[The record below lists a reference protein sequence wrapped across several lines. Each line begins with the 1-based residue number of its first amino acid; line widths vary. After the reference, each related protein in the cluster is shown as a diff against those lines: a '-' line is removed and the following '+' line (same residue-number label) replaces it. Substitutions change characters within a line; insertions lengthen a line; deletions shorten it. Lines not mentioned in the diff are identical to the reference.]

1 MLLSSPIP
9 QQQAAN
15 GAPTPPN
22 RKGFMGFSFRF
33 IGVAWTAII
42 ALHSAKSATNL
53 ALYELD
59 SICDNLPQLFHPMG
73 ILIPLLLI
81 FLTCLIIWR
90 ACDGFEIASEYAGRN
105 LSEGVRGGTINA
117 ISSSIPELFTTL
129 IALFVLSDQDGFAVG
144 IGTTAG
150 SALFN
155 GMIIPASCILVAVF
169 ALNAANRVK
178 SVDVSPKVILRD
190 GLFLIVGE
198 ALLIVILS
206 GNRLVWWQG
215 LVLITFYAI
224 YLKYMLGSMK
234 RNQIAD
240 AANGSE
246 SDTEEEVAEEEVAE
260 EEDDGAKAERGL
272 IGSFFYWVSFGPL
285 LDLEKAFIKEKHR
298 HQIKNEEWNPWP
310 LLVTS
315 VLVIGA
321 ACYLLVKACEWL
333 GTGSA
338 AHPSYELFGYTL
350 TGFGMPPLF
359 VAVIFASMATS
370 VPDTVMSIRDARDGD
385 YDDAVANALG
395 SNIFDICFA
404 LGFPLFLYTLIYGAI
419 EMSPEVAT
427 QSTELRSA
435 LLVLTILGFLLYFVG
450 PRIKKAGKTLIPL
463 HPWRAVALLG
473 IYGAFVVYVVA
484 RGNDQPWA
492 LNISEILHSLIDFL
506 PKLT

>member
-1 MLLSSPIP
+1 
-9 QQQAAN
+9 
-15 GAPTPPN
+15 
-22 RKGFMGFSFRF
+22 
-33 IGVAWTAII
+33 
-42 ALHSAKSATNL
+42 
-53 ALYELD
+53 
-59 SICDNLPQLFHPMG
+59 MG

-81 FLTCLIIWR
+81 FLTCLVIWR

-129 IALFVLSDQDGFAVG
+129 IALFVLSDKDGFAVG

-190 GLFLIVGE
+190 GLFLIAGE

-206 GNRLVWWQG
+206 GNKLVWWQG
-215 LVLITFYAI
+215 LVLIMFYVI

-234 RNQIAD
+234 RNQIA
-240 AANGSE
+240 AAAIGSE
-246 SDTEEEVAEEEVAE
+246 SATEEEVEEEEKE
-260 EEDDGAKAERGL
+260 EEETKAKRGW
-272 IGSFFYWVSFGPL
+272 IGSIFYWMSFGPL
-285 LDLEKAFIKEKHR
+285 LDLERAFIREKHR
-298 HQIKNEEWNPWP
+298 HQIKNEVWNPWP
-310 LLVTS
+310 LLLTS
-315 VLVIGA
+315 VLVIA
-321 ACYLLVKACEWL
+321 VACYTLVKACEWL

-404 LGFPLFLYTLIYGAI
+404 LGFPLFLYTVIYGAI
-419 EMSPEVAT
+419 EMTPDVAT

-435 LLVLTILGFLLYFVG
+435 LLVLTIVGFLLYFVG
-450 PRIKKAGKTLIPL
+450 PRIKKAGKTFIPL
-463 HPWRAVALLG
+463 RPWRAVALLV
-473 IYGAFVVYVVA
+473 IYAGFVVYVVA

-492 LNISEILHSLIDFL
+492 LKIAEILRSLIDFL